1 MFKKGNIPWN
11 KGKTGVFINRKI
23 SDKQKETLRYW
34 AKQPKPWQR
43 TIKERP
49 CPVCGKI
56 FKPKNMKG
64 KHCSLECSLK
74 NRPKKGLWKVCLNCG
89 TKYYVSQTF
98 KNSKY
103 CSRKCQ
109 HEGQKIEESI
119 LELKC
124 KGCGK
129 VYYRPRSSLNGRGSS
144 FCTKNCMNEYQKKKY
159 YKNKKKGKSTNSK
172 MKKQLWDI
180 FSQYIRQRD
189 KGVCIS
195 CGKVDYWR
203 KTDAG
208 HYIPRTAGMSLYFD
222 ERNVNCQCTY
232 CNGWMHGNLSKY
244 AIALMKKYGKGILE
258 ELDEKRKTVLR
269 ISISDSKH

>member
-1 MFKKGNIPWN
+1 
-11 KGKTGVFINRKI
+11 
-23 SDKQKETLRYW
+23 
-34 AKQPKPWQR
+34 
-43 TIKERP
+43 
-49 CPVCGKI
+49 
-56 FKPKNMKG
+56 
-64 KHCSLECSLK
+64 
-74 NRPKKGLWKVCLNCG
+74 
-89 TKYYVSQTF
+89 
-98 KNSKY
+98 
-103 CSRKCQ
+103 
-109 HEGQKIEESI
+109 
-119 LELKC
+119 
-124 KGCGK
+124 
-129 VYYRPRSSLNGRGSS
+129 
-144 FCTKNCMNEYQKKKY
+144 MNEYQKKKY

-222 ERNVNCQCTY
+222 ERNVNCQCTN
-232 CNGWMHGNLSKY
+232 CNRWMHGNLSKY

-269 ISISDSKH
+269 ISISDYEALIEKYKTMCAERGFEAKTVVRKRKTDNIQRYYR